1 MSISE
6 GSVIPEIV
14 VSVNAAAAA
23 AVAAAAAAAAVAAA
37 AAAASA
43 AAVAAAAAAASAAA
57 VAAALVP
64 AVAAGAASPPP
75 PPPQAA
81 NENASKARSQTLD
94 FKNLVTV
101 DIFNALPNKT
111 VERSNIRLILQKS
124 KIIKLWKLINFHKRD
139 YQLIMKDR

>member
-23 AVAAAAAAAAVAAA
+23 A

-43 AAVAAAAAAASAAA
+43 AAVAAAAASAAAAAAAASAAA
-57 VAAALVP
+57 VLP

-94 FKNLVTV
+94 LKNLVTV
-101 DIFNALPNKT
+101 DIFHALLNKT
-111 VERSNIRLILQKS
+111 VERSNIRLIL
-124 KIIKLWKLINFHKRD
+124 
-139 YQLIMKDR
+139 